1 MKHLVKHVVLVGT
14 ILLTSPLFGQ
24 GIEIFQGRE
33 AARSQVLVKFTPGSE
48 GRLAEAVAA
57 HDVDRTR
64 RVGRDGFVL
73 LHSRTRDVNRLIQE
87 LRQRAYVQYVEPDY
101 VVRANAT
108 PNDPSFA
115 LLWGLRN
122 TGQSILG
129 VPGTPGNDIGAVA
142 AWDISTGSS
151 SVVVGVIDT
160 GVDYNHQ
167 DLQANIWSAPAPF
180 TVTIGGVPLTCPAG
194 SHGYNAIANS
204 CNPLDDHNHGTHVSG
219 TIGARGNNSLGV
231 AGVNWTT
238 SIMGLKF
245 LPSIGFGLTS
255 DAIEAIE
262 FAIQAKAIFG
272 AAANVRVLSNSWGG
286 RGFSQ
291 ALLDQI
297 NRANGVNM
305 LFVAAA
311 GNETTNNDFWPFYPA
326 SYSAANIV
334 SVASINN
341 RDQLAFDSNYGASS
355 VHLGAPGVDILSTIR
370 NNAYTYLSGT
380 SMAAPH
386 VSGAAALVLSAC
398 GSLSTAALKQLLLA
412 NVIPTPALTSTTSTR
427 GRLNVDQAIR
437 ACAADYSLSA
447 TPLTQTVSSGSGT
460 SYTIN
465 IARAAS
471 FSGTVTFSV
480 SGLPSGAGGTFS
492 PNPTS
497 SAASTLTVTTSAI
510 TPAGTY
516 PLTITGVSGILSRS
530 TSATLVVT
538 ASGAVPDLTIA
549 KSHSGNFTQGQVA
562 ATYTIL
568 VTNAGVASTSGTVT
582 VSDTLPAGLTA
593 TAIAGSGWSCTQP
606 VGACTRSDLLGAGAS
621 YPAITLTVNVSAS
634 AAASVTNT
642 ATVSGGGETNTANNT
657 ASDVTTIS
665 AAGGATQSIW
675 PASTVPSSPWRF
687 DFPGTFGLRFRSDV
701 AGNITG
707 IRFYKGAG
715 NTGTHIGLLYNN
727 AGTLLAQA
735 TFSGETASGWQQVT
749 FPGVAISP
757 NTTYVAAFWSSTGY
771 ALNNYFFGS
780 NGVDNPP
787 LHALQSGVDGP
798 NGASSYGSA
807 PVFPSSGFSAANYWV
822 DVVFSTAAAVPDLTI
837 AKSHSG
843 NFTRGQVGATYT
855 INVTNAGAGST
866 SGTVT
871 VSDTLPAGLT
881 ATAMAGSGWSC
892 AQPAGPCTRGDVLG
906 AGGSYPAITLTVNVS
921 ASAPASVTNT
931 ATVSGGGET
940 NTGNNTASDVT
951 SILAAAV
958 PDLTIAKS
966 HSGNFT
972 RGQIGATYT
981 ILVSNSGAASTS
993 GTVTVSD
1000 TVPAGLTATAMT
1012 GSGWSCAQPAGPCT
1026 RSDLL
1031 GAGTSYLAITL
1042 TVNVSVSAPA
1052 SVTNTATVSGGGE
1065 TNTGNNT
1072 ANDVTSILAAA
1083 VPDLTIAKSHSGNF
1097 TQGQVGATY
1106 SIVVTN
1112 SGAASTSGTVTVS
1125 DTLPAGLTATAIAGS
1140 GWSCAQPAGS
1150 CTRNDLLGAAASYP
1164 AITLTVNVSASAA
1177 ASVTNTAMVSGG
1189 GETNTGNN
1197 TASDVTTISPAGG
1210 ATRSIWPASTVPSSP
1225 WRFDFPGT
1233 FGLRFRSDVAGN
1245 VTGIRFYKGAGNTGT
1260 HIGLLYDNA
1269 GTLLAQATF
1278 SGETASGWQQV
1289 TFPGV
1294 AISPNTTYVA
1304 AFFSSTGYALNNYF
1318 FGSNGVDNP
1327 PLHALQSG
1335 VDGPNGASSYGSVPT
1350 FPSSG
1355 FTAAN
1360 YWVDVVF
1367 TPQ

>member
-1 MKHLVKHVVLVGT
+1 MKHLVRLVVVAGT
-14 ILLTSPLFGQ
+14 ILLASPLFGQ
-24 GIEIFQGRE
+24 ETEIVQGRE
-33 AARSQVLVKFTPGSE
+33 AARRQVLVKFTPGFE
-48 GRLAEAVAA
+48 GRLAEAVAE
-57 HDVDRTR
+57 HDIDRTR
-64 RVGRDGFVL
+64 RVGRDGLVL
-73 LHSRTRDVNRLIQE
+73 LRSRTRDVNRLVQE

-101 VVRANAT
+101 LVRANAT

-142 AWDISTGSS
+142 AWDISTGSA

-167 DLQANIWSAPAPF
+167 DLQANVWSAPAPF
-180 TVTIGGVPLTCPAG
+180 TVTIGGVPLNCPAG
-194 SHGYNAIANS
+194 SHGYNAIVNS
-204 CNPLDDHNHGTHVSG
+204 CDPLDDVDHGTHVSG
-219 TIGARGNNSLGV
+219 SIGARGNNTLGV

-245 LPSIGFGLTS
+245 LGSNGTGFTS

-286 RGFSQ
+286 TGFSQ
-291 ALLDQI
+291 ALLDEI
-297 NRANGVNM
+297 NKANGVNM
-305 LFVAAA
+305 LFVASA
-311 GNETTNNDFWPFYPA
+311 GNNGTSNDFTPTYPA
-326 SYSAANIV
+326 SYNAANIV
-334 SVASINN
+334 SVAAIDN
-341 RDQLAFDSNYGASS
+341 RDQLATFSNYGASS
-355 VHLGAPGVDILSTIR
+355 VHLGAPGVSILSTIR
-370 NNAYTYLSGT
+370 NNAYAYFNGT

-398 GSLSTAALKQLLLA
+398 GSLSTASLKQLLLA
-412 NVIPTPALTSTTSTR
+412 NVIPTFALSVTTSSR

-447 TPLTQTVSSGSGT
+447 APLSQTVSSGNGT
-460 SYTIN
+460 SYTVN
-465 IARAAS
+465 IARAAA
-471 FSGTVTFSV
+471 FTGAITFSV
-480 SGLPSGAGGTFS
+480 SGLPSGAGGAFS

-497 SAASTLTVTTSAI
+497 SVASTLTITTSST

-516 PLTITGVSGILSRS
+516 PLTITGLSGSLSRS
-530 TSATLVVT
+530 TSATLIVT
-538 ASGAVPDLTIA
+538 ASAAVPDLTIA
-549 KSHSGNFTQGQVA
+549 KSHSGNFTQGQVG
-562 ATYTIL
+562 ATYTIN
-568 VTNAGVASTSGTVT
+568 VTNSGAASTSGTVT

-593 TAIAGSGWSCTQP
+593 TAIAGSGWSCAQP
-606 VGACTRSDLLGAGAS
+606 SGACTRSDLLGAGAT
-621 YPAITLTVNVSAS
+621 YAAITLTVNVSAG
-634 AAASVTNT
+634 AAASVINT
-642 ATVSGGGETNTANNT
+642 ATVSGGGETNTGNNT
-657 ASDVTTIS
+657 ASDVTAIT
-665 AAGGATQSIW
+665 AAGGATKSIW
-675 PASTVPSSPWRF
+675 PASTVPSTPWQF

-735 TFSGETASGWQQVT
+735 AFSGETASGWQQVT
-749 FPGVAISP
+749 FPGVPISP
-757 NTTYVAAFWSSTGY
+757 NTTYMAAFFSSTGY

-787 LHALQSGVDGP
+787 LHALQSGVDGA

-807 PVFPSSGFSAANYWV
+807 PAFPSSGFSAANYWV
-822 DVVFSTAAAVPDLTI
+822 DVVFNTGAAVPDLTI
-837 AKSHSG
+837 AKSHAG
-843 NFTRGQVGATYT
+843 NFIRGQVGATYT
-855 INVTNAGAGST
+855 INVTNSGAGST

-892 AQPAGPCTRGDVLG
+892 AQPSGACTRSDLLG
-906 AGGSYPAITLTVNVS
+906 AGTSYPAITLTVNVS
-921 ASAPASVTNT
+921 ASAAASVTNT
-931 ATVSGGGET
+931 ATVSGGSET

-972 RGQIGATYT
+972 
-981 ILVSNSGAASTS
+981 
-993 GTVTVSD
+993 
-1000 TVPAGLTATAMT
+1000 
-1012 GSGWSCAQPAGPCT
+1012 
-1026 RSDLL
+1026 
-1031 GAGTSYLAITL
+1031 
-1042 TVNVSVSAPA
+1042 
-1052 SVTNTATVSGGGE
+1052 
-1065 TNTGNNT
+1065 
-1072 ANDVTSILAAA
+1072 
-1083 VPDLTIAKSHSGNF
+1083 
-1097 TQGQVGATY
+1097 QGQVGATY
-1106 SIVVTN
+1106 TINVTN

-1140 GWSCAQPAGS
+1140 GWSCAQPSGA
-1150 CTRNDLLGAAASYP
+1150 CTRSDLLGAGATYA
-1164 AITLTVNVSASAA
+1164 AITLTVNVSAGAA
-1177 ASVTNTAMVSGG
+1177 ASVINTATVSGG

-1197 TASDVTTISPAGG
+1197 TASDVTAITAAGG
-1210 ATRSIWPASTVPSSP
+1210 ATKSIWPASTVPSTP
-1225 WRFDFPGT
+1225 WQFDFPGT

-1245 VTGIRFYKGAGNTGT
+1245 ITGIRFYKGAGNTGT
-1260 HIGLLYDNA
+1260 HIGLLYNNA
-1269 GTLLAQATF
+1269 GTLLAQAAF

-1294 AISPNTTYVA
+1294 PISPNTTYMA

-1335 VDGPNGASSYGSVPT
+1335 VDGANGASSYGSAPA

-1355 FTAAN
+1355 FSAAN